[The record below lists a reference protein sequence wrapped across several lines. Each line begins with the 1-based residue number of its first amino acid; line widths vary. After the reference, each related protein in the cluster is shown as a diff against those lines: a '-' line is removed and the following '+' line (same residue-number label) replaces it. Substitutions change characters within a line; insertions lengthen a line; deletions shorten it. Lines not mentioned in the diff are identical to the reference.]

1 MTSQPACPEAERR
14 NPGPGV
20 STVRLF
26 WGVTGAALVLR
37 WIALWGLQATTLG
50 QYAWGDGE
58 VYLQWA
64 GRIASGEWWS
74 GDVFYQ
80 APLYPYFL
88 AILISVF
95 GDGLTVLRGAQAVC
109 GALGCGAL
117 AVGAQR
123 LVGCGWLT
131 GWLVAC
137 YPVAIYLDLSL
148 QKSVLDG
155 ALLGLWLA
163 CLGCISQNGRA
174 TAWLG
179 AGATFGLLMLTREN
193 IAPLGVCVLLW
204 PFPQPRWQG
213 RLLFV
218 CACLMV
224 LFPVALRNRMVGG
237 EWHLTTSQL
246 GTNLYIGNNPLANG
260 TYSPLLAER
269 SNAAYER
276 DDART
281 LAEEAVGHALTPGEV
296 SRYWVRQVQ
305 KFAAESPGQFCR
317 LLVWKW
323 GLTWNAL
330 EIADSDEPYSWGD
343 VLPVYGI
350 ALRIWHFGILVPLAL
365 IGLLITRPTRA
376 EFLLLT
382 LALVYALT
390 VAAFYVFGR
399 YRYPLVPL
407 LMPLAAK
414 GLLQLGKTSRVDW
427 IQTLRMR
434 RGQFALA
441 AVVAAAAITNWP
453 MFDAGDNRAITWLN
467 LGQRLLIAE
476 KPQEARGAFLRSVEI
491 KPDFALAYA
500 RLALAE
506 WQLGQ
511 PQEADVFLAKSLQ
524 LDPELDGVWL
534 LRARWAEARQD
545 LVEAARSWAQVARL
559 RSLTPAETLEF
570 ARCCRLVNQSAA
582 AIPFLEQA
590 CRLEPKSV
598 ELWNELGIAR
608 ALGNDLRNAAAA
620 FEQAAAL
627 DPSLGHLV
635 NVARARAGMGDVL
648 GAISHLT
655 RARALAKPGTPEF
668 EEILALEREL
678 KVTSPP

>member
-95 GDGLTVLRGAQAVC
+95 GDGLTVLRGSQAVC

-123 LVGCGWLT
+123 LVGCGWLA

-213 RLLFV
+213 YMLFV

-296 SRYWVRQVQ
+296 SQYWVGQVKNFVMQ
-305 KFAAESPGQFCR
+305 SPGQFCR
-317 LLVWKW
+317 LLAWKG

-343 VLPVYGI
+343 VLPVFGV
-350 ALRIWHFGILVPLAL
+350 ALRIWHFGILVPLAV
-365 IGLLITRPTRA
+365 IGLVIARRSQA
-376 EFLLLT
+376 EYLLLT
-382 LALVYALT
+382 LAVVYALT

-414 GLLQLGKTSRVDW
+414 GLQQLWTTSRVELT
-427 IQTLRMR
+427 QSLRTR
-434 RGQFALA
+434 HGQLALA
-441 AVVAAAAITNWP
+441 AVIAVAAITNWP
-453 MFDAGDNRAITWLN
+453 MYDARDNRAITWLN
-467 LGQRLLIAE
+467 VGQRLLIAE

-511 PQEADVFLAKSLQ
+511 RETAEASLAKSLQ
-524 LDPELDGVWL
+524 TDPQLDGAWL
-534 LRARWAEARQD
+534 LRARWAAARQD
-545 LVEAARSWAQVARL
+545 LVEAARSWDQVARL

-570 ARCCRLVNQSAA
+570 ATCCRLINQSAA
-582 AIPFLEQA
+582 AIPHLVRA
-590 CRLEPKSV
+590 CRLEPNSV
-598 ELWNELGIAR
+598 ELWNELGIAQ
-608 ALGNDLRNAAAA
+608 ALDDNLQGAAVA
-620 FEQAAAL
+620 FEQAATL
-627 DPSLGHLV
+627 DPSAGNLL
-635 NVARARAGMGDVL
+635 NAARARAGMGDL
-648 GAISHLT
+648 TGAAEFLQ
-655 RARALAKPGTPEF
+655 RARRLVAPNSPESEEISALEQELRAGTP
-668 EEILALEREL
+668 
-678 KVTSPP
+678 P